1 MIPGPSAHHGER
13 GSDVASEPVTH
24 ALPPAP
30 DRRLLRERAGLTRA
44 QAATRLGV
52 SPQTLRAWERGRARP
67 HGRRLA
73 AYAGLLT
80 ELAAGLPTEGGAG
93 GTGEEAGRTGEAS
106 ARTGEGTPAGE
117 EPARTGE
124 APRTGE
130 EAARTG
136 DPERPGEETAR
147 QRPREETARPP
158 GIPRPVEA
166 PPVIPD
172 IAHAL
177 PATGP
182 LPLPGP
188 PEAAFAALYARAA
201 PGLLR
206 QAYLLTSRPHV
217 ALVAVLS
224 GFRQAWERWP
234 EVAGDPDPEGWV
246 RAVVHESALSRWRGF
261 GGRGRRAAPADAGQ
275 AALAEALLRLRPPH
289 RRVVL
294 LHEGVGLDLPE
305 TAAEVEAST
314 PAAARRLLH
323 AREALTAHLPELAA
337 EPAQLT
343 ARLRAF
349 LAEGEVPGRPTPPSA
364 ETALADV
371 RLAGRARTGAA
382 LALAGLLAATT
393 LYAVATTDSTPPP
406 PPATEVDGTLTPA
419 QGPPATAEDRPPA
432 KGPGTGP
439 GRLFPLGG

>member
-24 ALPPAP
+24 ALPPAT

-52 SPQTLRAWERGRARP
+52 SPQTLRAWERGRTRP

-80 ELAAGLPTEGGAG
+80 ELAAGLTAEGGAG
-93 GTGEEAGRTGEAS
+93 GTGEEAGRTEEAS

-117 EPARTGE
+117 EPTRTGE
-124 APRTGE
+124 APRT
-130 EAARTG
+130 
-136 DPERPGEETAR
+136 DEETAR
-147 QRPREETARPP
+147 QSTGEEAARPP

-177 PATGP
+177 PAAGP

-246 RAVVHESALSRWRGF
+246 RAVVHESALSPWRGF

-323 AREALTAHLPELAA
+323 AREALTAHLPELVD
-337 EPAQLT
+337 EPEQLT

-382 LALAGLLAATT
+382 LTLAGLLAATT

-419 QGPPATAEDRPPA
+419 QGPPHPPTAQDRPPA